1 MNPLNSL
8 EYRKAFND
16 YLRRG
21 TPIRLSLKAE
31 DLGHQTTHYIWR
43 TRGDPQVRPSHIENN
58 GKLFAWIVHR
68 KPDTRVKITA
78 AAVQRSPMNEGTAN
92 MPIRQ
97 SPATSMT
104 GRINGRT

>member
-1 MNPLNSL
+1 MRGIDGPVSHWSLIHVSLLPPYHCLGRNGAETRMNLLSSL

-43 TRGDPQVRPSHIENN
+43 TRGDPQVRPSHI
-58 GKLFAWIVHR
+58 
-68 KPDTRVKITA
+68 
-78 AAVQRSPMNEGTAN
+78 
-92 MPIRQ
+92 
-97 SPATSMT
+97 
-104 GRINGRT
+104 